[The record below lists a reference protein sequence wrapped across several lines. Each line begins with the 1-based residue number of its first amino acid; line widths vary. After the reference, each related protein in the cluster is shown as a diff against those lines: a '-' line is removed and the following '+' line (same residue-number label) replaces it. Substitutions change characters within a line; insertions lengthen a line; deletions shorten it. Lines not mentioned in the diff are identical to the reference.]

1 MGQQPAASETWRSQN
16 KPTSRGSYEIMGQQK
31 PQSNESHPAVEPDHV
46 KNSKSPFETDRK
58 IPSENERKSSD
69 FAPYG
74 MAVNHENKA
83 PDPRD
88 PSFHWDHKRRL
99 RAADNHAAARRSIG
113 EFGRLLIYRAALPR
127 NSP

>member
-74 MAVNHENKA
+74 MAVDRVKSLILGTGGDIA
-83 PDPRD
+83 
-88 PSFHWDHKRRL
+88 L
-99 RAADNHAAARRSIG
+99 ACQVG
-113 EFGRLLIYRAALPR
+113 EEFLQFFLAG
-127 NSP
+127 